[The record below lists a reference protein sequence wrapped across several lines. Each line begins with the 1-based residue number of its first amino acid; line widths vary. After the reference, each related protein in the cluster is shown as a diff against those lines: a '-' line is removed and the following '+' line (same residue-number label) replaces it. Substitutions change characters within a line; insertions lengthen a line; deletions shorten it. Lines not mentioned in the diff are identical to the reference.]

1 MKILYFDCING
12 ISGDM
17 TVSALLHLGVDEN
30 EFLNELKKLGLHC
43 EFEIKDTMK
52 NGISAKSF
60 KVIEKEHHHDHHHHH
75 TGLEDICNLINNSEI
90 SDNAKKLS
98 AEIFTLLACAEAK
111 VHNTTPNE
119 IHFHEVGAV
128 DSIADIVGVAILI
141 DILKPDKIICS
152 SLAEN
157 RGFAK
162 CEHGIIPVPVPA
174 VAEILNIKNV
184 PLKILDN
191 EKGET
196 ITPTGAAIICTLAKE
211 FGNFPLMTFYKTGYG
226 AGEKE
231 FDKPNVLRIFY
242 GETDIAPSSVIEI
255 STNLDDCS
263 AEILAYTAEKLLKY
277 NALDVWFEPV
287 FMKKGRPAYKLCLLC
302 KENDKESL
310 IHFILKETTAA
321 GVRMNSFD
329 RVTMNREILEVK
341 TPYGTVKVKKLFLNE
356 IVKYIPEYESVK
368 EIAQNENVEF
378 IKVYEN
384 AKNSIS
390 F

>member
-30 EFLNELKKLGLHC
+30 EFISELKKLGLNC
-43 EFEIKDTMK
+43 EFQINNTIK
-52 NGISAKSF
+52 NGISAKTF
-60 KVIEKEHHHDHHHHH
+60 KVIEKEHHHSHHHH
-75 TGLEDICNLINNSEI
+75 TGLEDICTLINNSEI
-90 SDNAKKLS
+90 SDNAKKL
-98 AEIFTLLACAEAK
+98 AIEIFTLLSLAEAK

-119 IHFHEVGAV
+119 IHFHEVGAI
-128 DSIADIVGVAILI
+128 DSIADIVSVSILM
-141 DILKPDKIICS
+141 DILKLDKIICS

-174 VAEILNIKNV
+174 VVEIFNIKNV

-196 ITPTGAAIICTLAKE
+196 ITPTGAAIICTLANE
-211 FGNFPLMTFYKTGYG
+211 FGSLPFMTINKTGYG

-231 FDKPNVLRIFY
+231 FDKPNVLRVLY

-263 AEILAYTAEKLLKY
+263 PELLAYTAEKLLKC
-277 NALDVWFEPV
+277 NALDVWFEPI
-287 FMKKGRPAYKLCLLC
+287 FMKKGRPAFKLCFLC
-302 KENDKESL
+302 RENDKENL
-310 IHFILKETTAA
+310 INFILKETTAA

-368 EIAQNENVEF
+368 EIAQNTNVEF

>member
-1 MKILYFDCING
+1 
-12 ISGDM
+12 M

-30 EFLNELKKLGLHC
+30 EFISELKKLGLNC
-43 EFEIKDTMK
+43 EFQINNTIK
-52 NGISAKSF
+52 NGISAKTF
-60 KVIEKEHHHDHHHHH
+60 KVIEKEHHHSHHHH
-75 TGLEDICNLINNSEI
+75 TGLEDICTLINNSEI
-90 SDNAKKLS
+90 SDNAKKL
-98 AEIFTLLACAEAK
+98 AIEIFTLLSLAEAK

-119 IHFHEVGAV
+119 IHFHEVGAI
-128 DSIADIVGVAILI
+128 DSIADIVSVSILM
-141 DILKPDKIICS
+141 DILKLDKIICS

-174 VAEILNIKNV
+174 VVEIFNIKNV

-196 ITPTGAAIICTLAKE
+196 ITPTGAAIICTLANE
-211 FGNFPLMTFYKTGYG
+211 FGSLPFMTINKTGYG

-231 FDKPNVLRIFY
+231 FDKPNVLRVLY

-263 AEILAYTAEKLLKY
+263 PELLAYTAEKLLKC
-277 NALDVWFEPV
+277 NALDVWFEPI
-287 FMKKGRPAYKLCLLC
+287 FMKKGRPAFKLCFLC
-302 KENDKESL
+302 RENDKENL
-310 IHFILKETTAA
+310 INFILKETTAA

-368 EIAQNENVEF
+368 EIAQNTNVEF